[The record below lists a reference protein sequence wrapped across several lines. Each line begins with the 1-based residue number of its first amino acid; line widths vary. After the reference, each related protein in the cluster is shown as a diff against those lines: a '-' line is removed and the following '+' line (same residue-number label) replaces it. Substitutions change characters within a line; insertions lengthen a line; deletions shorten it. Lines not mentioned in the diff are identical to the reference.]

1 VVGGE
6 VALLKSLEETSG
18 FVIAEM
24 PIHVHMLFLTLTLR
38 FASHIVSSCGLKWN
52 ICNAGVWDI
61 MTVSI
66 RFRSYYRNSGLTTP
80 GSTSATLMVGITLW
94 FLQSMSVGL
103 IIRFQNNG
111 IVIMY
116 WEMETFSQLPT
127 SFVCCCQQLLMEW
140 RFTDKYCI

>member
-1 VVGGE
+1 
-6 VALLKSLEETSG
+6 
-18 FVIAEM
+18 
-24 PIHVHMLFLTLTLR
+24 
-38 FASHIVSSCGLKWN
+38 
-52 ICNAGVWDI
+52 

-116 WEMETFSQLPT
+116 
-127 SFVCCCQQLLMEW
+127 
-140 RFTDKYCI
+140 